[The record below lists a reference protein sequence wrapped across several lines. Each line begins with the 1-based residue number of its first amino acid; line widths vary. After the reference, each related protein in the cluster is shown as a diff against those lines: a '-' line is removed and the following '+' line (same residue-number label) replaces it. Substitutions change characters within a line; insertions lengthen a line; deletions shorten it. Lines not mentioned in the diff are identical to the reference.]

1 MKLPLLGN
9 VFSVLLAVVVS
20 AGVSLL
26 LNKIESL
33 NTTSF
38 VFSLLFYAVL
48 FLAFNAFYA
57 YYKGHESFI
66 SLLLG
71 GIVVRLLLTLILI
84 VICRVISINDFFP
97 FTIHLICHYVLF
109 TFIEIKYL
117 LTLIKSNRS

>member
-9 VFSVLLAVVVS
+9 VFSVLLAVVLS
-20 AGVSLL
+20 AGLSLL
-26 LNKIESL
+26 LNNVASL
-33 NTTSF
+33 NTTTF
-38 VFSLLFYAVL
+38 VYSLLFYAVL

-57 YYKGHESFI
+57 YYKGHESFV

-84 VICRVISINDFFP
+84 IVCRALSMEDFFA

-109 TFIEIKYL
+109 T
-117 LTLIKSNRS
+117 LI